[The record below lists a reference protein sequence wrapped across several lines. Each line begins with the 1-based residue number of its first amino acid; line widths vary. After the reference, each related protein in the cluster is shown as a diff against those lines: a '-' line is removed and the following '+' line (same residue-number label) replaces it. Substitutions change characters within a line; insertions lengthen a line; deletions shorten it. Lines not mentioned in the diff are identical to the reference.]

1 MKDFENRILMAQL
14 QQADAMIEKHKV
26 NIEVLTK
33 NSSGVADHPDMMKT
47 VEDELNK
54 IGHWEEIKSVIKKH
68 FDFEGKRTLLSLIHI

>member
-1 MKDFENRILMAQL
+1 MSKDFENRVLMAQI

-33 NSSGVADHPDMMKT
+33 NAVGVADHPDMMKT

-68 FDFEGKRTLLSLIHI
+68 FDFEGKRTLTE